1 MKRQITQE
9 RRVAWAGPSPTELT
23 RGWACEGEGPLGLE
37 GPTAAQ
43 EGGDG

>member
-1 MKRQITQE
+1 MWGDRDKARGECQL
-9 RRVAWAGPSPTELT
+9 RRAESQT
-23 RGWACEGEGPLGLE
+23 RGWAWKGEGPFALE